1 MIMKKIVLTI
11 VAMLSMTFAYAE
23 NENVNAVND
32 VKTYDM
38 SLNYKRLAVCLGLN
52 LDQMEAVEDIH
63 QTFCAEMMNAA
74 TASKDEKAEMVQSA
88 LKKDLTYMRYVLDEK
103 QYRKY
108 ETLLNVTFN
117 NRGLNQLVSEK

>member
-88 LKKDLTYMRYVLDEK
+88 VKKDLTYMRYVLDEK

-108 ETLLNVTFN
+108 ETLLNLTFN
-117 NRGLNQLVSEK
+117 NRGLSQHVSEK

>member
-1 MIMKKIVLTI
+1 
-11 VAMLSMTFAYAE
+11 MLSMTFAYAE
-23 NENVNAVND
+23 NENANELNE

-74 TASKDEKAEMVQSA
+74 TASSRDEKAEMVQSA
-88 LKKDLTYMRYVLDEK
+88 MKKDLTYMQYVLDEK
-103 QYRKY
+103 QYHKY
-108 ETLLNVTFN
+108 QTLLNLTFN
-117 NRGLNQLVSEK
+117 NRGLNKLVSEK